1 MKENLKTLIMCKLSD
16 AQYMMRIGK
25 IEDANWLIDA
35 AKEMLYDFDDKEV
48 DFEELSKRVIKV
60 IGPRK

>member
-16 AQYMMRIGK
+16 AQYMMRMGK
-25 IEDANWLIDA
+25 TEDANWLIDA
-35 AKEMLYDFDDKEV
+35 AKEMLFDFDEKEV
-48 DFEELSKRVIKV
+48 DFAELSQRVVKV